1 MHNSRNIGASF
12 IEIVSSHSPRCGEL
26 NYDEGEE
33 RNLLLQ
39 RNNSF
44 LEYLY
49 TVTFLRRVWTS
60 EIYVSV
66 RISMNIGATF
76 RKIVSSHSPRYG
88 VLNNDEG
95 EEIKR
100 LLQRKYSHLGY
111 LYPII
116 CMRRVCA

>member
-1 MHNSRNIGASF
+1 MGYSRNIGASF
-12 IEIVSSHSPRCGEL
+12 IEIVSSHSPRCGEV
-26 NYDEGEE
+26 NYDEDEE

-76 RKIVSSHSPRYG
+76 RKIVSGHSSR
-88 VLNNDEG
+88 
-95 EEIKR
+95 
-100 LLQRKYSHLGY
+100 
-111 LYPII
+111 
-116 CMRRVCA
+116 C

>member
-1 MHNSRNIGASF
+1 M
-12 IEIVSSHSPRCGEL
+12 
-26 NYDEGEE
+26 
-33 RNLLLQ
+33 Q
-39 RNNSF
+39 RKYSI

-49 TVTFLRRVWTS
+49 TVTSFLRRVWTS

-95 EEIKR
+95 EERKR
-100 LLQRKYSHLGY
+100 LLQRKYSHVGY
-111 LYPII
+111 LYAII
-116 CMRRVCA
+116 SLRRVCA